1 MAKTVEQ
8 LKSLRKEAKAKKS
21 TYNNRL
27 NAIMDA
33 YNNVYVMDGYCQ
45 GMQNKVNDCTGHLS
59 EAIKGIKGIS
69 SICDNIN
76 DYKEKNVLSEQAP
89 YNSAIEYIKSEIA
102 RCNSE
107 KTNIDTKIKKYE
119 KDIHD
124 QGGVIMFWE

>member
-27 NAIMDA
+27 NAI
-33 YNNVYVMDGYCQ
+33 MDGYCQ